1 MTAIE
6 LNHKLERKKKKKMWV
21 ETHNGA
27 TAAPG
32 SDEEEKIFYTY
43 AIS

>member
-6 LNHKLERKKKKKMWV
+6 LNHKLEREKKKMWV

-32 SDEEEKIFYTY
+32 SDEEEKIFHTY